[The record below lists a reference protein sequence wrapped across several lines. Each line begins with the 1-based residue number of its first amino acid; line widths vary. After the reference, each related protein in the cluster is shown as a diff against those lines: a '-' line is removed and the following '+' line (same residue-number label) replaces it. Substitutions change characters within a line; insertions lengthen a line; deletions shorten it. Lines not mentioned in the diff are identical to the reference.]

1 MDFEATVIRERSD
14 MLNRVLLVDDSKSA
28 RFALRKMLERD
39 GYDVD
44 MAESAEEAIGYLNE
58 NKPDVIF
65 MDHFMPGMDGF
76 EAARLI
82 KSQPANAEIP
92 IVMCTSKDDVD
103 YLEQAKANG
112 AVDILSKPATPSQLS
127 DVMDK
132 LTPAHISKSSAE
144 HASPASFE
152 SPSHSASET
161 MKANVPVLSEV
172 VIPSR
177 GAGHISEIAN
187 TMDADKIMNER
198 IEKALQA
205 KLPELRESVLN
216 NFDKIVK
223 SMLKGYIEEAMI
235 EARQQFAAVTE
246 SEARIVAQQ
255 VSTETVS
262 TIVHAQ
268 AQTLREQMQREMNEQ
283 LAEIYS
289 TIGELKANQYLKKA
303 SPELRQEISRQ
314 ACEATEELVNEKL
327 ADVSETT
334 SDIAK
339 KISREVAT
347 KTADEFRQETE
358 AKIAKGIEAGLESAR
373 QVAAEVVWEKMSEFQ
388 NTTGKSMAKA
398 GRLTQISL
406 ACSLVAVLGLI
417 FLMA

>member
-1 MDFEATVIRERSD
+1 

-82 KSQPANAEIP
+82 KSQPATAEIP

-112 AVDILSKPATPSQLS
+112 AVDILSKPATPSQMNDL
-127 DVMDK
+127 MLK
-132 LTPAHISKSSAE
+132 LTRAYISKSSE
-144 HASPASFE
+144 QHASTASVE
-152 SPSHSASET
+152 LPSSSASGT
-161 MKANVPVLSEV
+161 MKANVPVLNDV
-172 VIPSR
+172 VIPSS
-177 GAGHISEIAN
+177 GASHISEIAN
-187 TMDADKIMNER
+187 SMDADKIMNER

-255 VSTETVS
+255 VSTETVK

-289 TIGELKANQYLKKA
+289 SIGELKANQYLKKA
-303 SPELRQEISRQ
+303 SPELKQEISHQ
-314 ACEATEELVNEKL
+314 ACEAAEELVNEKL
-327 ADVSETT
+327 ADVSNKT
-334 SDIAK
+334 SDLAK
-339 KISREVAT
+339 KVSDEAAAKIT
-347 KTADEFRQETE
+347 NEFREETE
-358 AKIAKGIEAGLESAR
+358 AKIAKGIETGLESAR
-373 QVAAEVVWEKMSEFQ
+373 QETAEVVWEKITEFQ
-388 NTTGKSMAKA
+388 NSAGGSITKV
-398 GRLTQISL
+398 GRLAQISL
-406 ACSLVAVLGLI
+406 ACSLVAVLGLL
-417 FLMA
+417 FVMA